1 MLILSEAARRIW
13 EAAIAAVEP
22 RRLVGR
28 AVALDGDILRVQ
40 DRAYDLGRTESIL
53 LAAFGKAAPAM
64 AEGFLDRTGD
74 RVKEGLVVALPGSA
88 IRAGGLAVF
97 EAPHPLPDRR
107 SVAAAEAV
115 LGLARRAGEN
125 DLLVLLVSG
134 GGSAML
140 CAPADGLSLEDK
152 MAVNRELIR
161 RGADIFE
168 LNAVRKHLSSVKGGR
183 LAQAAVPAAVM
194 SLALSDVP
202 GDDPGT
208 IASGPAWWDETRFAD
223 AARVLEKYGLWKDG
237 PPAVRRFVAEGLAGL
252 RPETPKRGHPAFR
265 LASAHVLG
273 SNATALAAA
282 TEAARSLG
290 FKVVLLPGP
299 DRGEAREAARRYASI
314 LRSAAV
320 SEGRAGEPVCLL
332 GGGELTVTVR
342 GKGRGGRNQEFVL
355 AAAEALE
362 AWGFLGGRGAAGP
375 EWLVA
380 SLGTDGLDG
389 GTDAAGA
396 WAGPE
401 TLLAA
406 RRLGLRTSDYLDD
419 NDSHGFFRRT
429 GGLIMTGPTGTN
441 VMDVRLLVLQGR
453 GENHPQNRPDLDSPP
468 PDS

>member
-1 MLILSEAARRIW
+1 MSLAEAARKIW

-22 RRLVGR
+22 ALLTRRALVRRDDLLR
-28 AVALDGDILRVQ
+28 AGGLEF
-40 DRAYDLGRTESIL
+40 DLGSFERIL

-64 AEGFLDRTGD
+64 AEGFLDTAGD
-74 RVKEGLVVALPGSA
+74 RVGEGVVVSLPGSA
-88 IRAGGLAVF
+88 VRAGGLAVF

-125 DLLVLLVSG
+125 DLLVVLVSG
-134 GGSAML
+134 GASAML

-152 MAVNRELIR
+152 LAVNRELIR

-168 LNAVRKHLSSVKGGR
+168 LNAVRKHLSAVKGGR
-183 LAQAAVPAAVM
+183 LAQAAAPASVA
-194 SLALSDVP
+194 SFILSDVP

-208 IASGPAWWDETRFAD
+208 IGSGPACWDETRFAD
-223 AARVLEKYGLWKDG
+223 AARVLEKYGLWQDG
-237 PPAVRRFVAEGLAGL
+237 PPAVRRLVEEGLAGL

-265 LASAHVLG
+265 RASAHVLG

-282 TEAARSLG
+282 VKAARSLG
-290 FKVVLLPGP
+290 FKAVLLPGP
-299 DRGEAREAARRYASI
+299 DRGEARDAARRYVSI

-320 SEGRAGEPVCLL
+320 SKRRAGEPVCVI

-342 GKGRGGRNQEFVL
+342 GHGRGGRNQEFVL

-362 AWGFLGGRGAAGP
+362 AWGFAGGGGADAP
-375 EWLVA
+375 DWLVA
-380 SLGTDGLDG
+380 SVGTDGLDG

-401 TLLAA
+401 TLRAA
-406 RRLGLRTSDYLDD
+406 RRLGLRVGDFLED
-419 NDSHGFFRRT
+419 NDSNGFFRRT
-429 GGLIMTGPTGTN
+429 GGLVVTGPTGTN
-441 VMDVRLLVLQGR
+441 VMDVRLMLL
-453 GENHPQNRPDLDSPP
+453 EDRPALDSLRPNP
-468 PDS
+468 